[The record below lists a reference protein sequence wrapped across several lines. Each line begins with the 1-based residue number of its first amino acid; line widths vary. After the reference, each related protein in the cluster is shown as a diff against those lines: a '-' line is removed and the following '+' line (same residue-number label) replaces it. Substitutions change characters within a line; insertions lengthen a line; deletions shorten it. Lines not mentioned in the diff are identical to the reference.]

1 MRRAIFFMAALASVA
16 AFVNDVRAAALSNGN
31 LVVVRINSTSGAA
44 GAAFVEEYTP
54 GGTLV
59 QSLPLPTADGAGDN
73 QTCTMAG
80 NLTTNEGYLSLS
92 TNGQYLT
99 LACHDA
105 ALGTT
110 VATAGAHNRVVA
122 RVDMSGNIDTTTRFN
137 PGTVGFNVRSAVMD
151 GNNIW
156 VTSNRNDRAVMH
168 TTFGSTTGTVLTNTF
183 AGTVVGKIFND
194 GIQNQLYLSA
204 DNNTST
210 VGMYSVGVGLPTS
223 TGITPARLNG
233 FPLNNTPDVMTP
245 ADFWFADPSTI
256 YFSDTRA
263 IASGGGLQ
271 KWTLNSGVWSW
282 QYTLNSGLA
291 GGLFGLTG
299 IDEGGVTRLYASTTD
314 NKLVSVL
321 DTGAASAFSTLAT
334 GSAGSIFRGVVVTVP
349 EPGSLSLLALGCFA
363 LIRRR

>member
-1 MRRAIFFMAALASVA
+1 MRREYLLVSAFIGAILLASDA
-16 AFVNDVRAAALSNGN
+16 RAGITNGN
-31 LVVVRINSTSGAA
+31 LVVVRINSGTGAA
-44 GAAFVEEYTP
+44 GASFLEEYTTS
-54 GGTLV
+54 GTFV
-59 QSLPLPTADGAGDN
+59 QSMSLPTVDGAGNN

-80 NLTTNEGYLSLS
+80 NINTNEGYLALS

-110 VATAGAHNRVVA
+110 VATAGTIDRVVA
-122 RVDMSGNIDTTTRFN
+122 RVDMNGNIDTTTRFN

-194 GIQNQLYLSA
+194 GTQNQLYLSA

-223 TGITPARLNG
+223 TGIAPARLNG
-233 FPLNNTPDVMTP
+233 FPLNNTPDTMTP

-263 IASGGGLQ
+263 IAIGGGLQ
-271 KWTLNSGVWSW
+271 KWTLNAGVWSME
-282 QYTLNSGLA
+282 YTMNVGLG

-299 IDEGGVTRLYASTTD
+299 VVDGSGTRLFGTTTD

-321 DTGAASAFSTLAT
+321 DTGPGSAFTTLAT
-334 GSAGSIFRGVVVTVP
+334 GSAGNIFRGVVLTVP
-349 EPGSLSLLALGCFA
+349 EPGSLSLLVLGGLL